1 MDKFFEKCRLCM
13 GCDNVDIFMFSNN
26 TLIEIIKSLLEVQVN
41 LNDNLPKKICM
52 QCFRNIDLLSKF
64 RNIVRETDTKYKIL
78 LAATES
84 NIIVSNIVSNNY
96 ISSPCTSTS
105 ESMQSTNDLT
115 MQNANMYINTEV
127 QTESGIPV
135 IKTNPHIVNINPKME
150 TFAIMNS
157 MPYNARIIQQDPDT
171 MSFQAHQ
178 ADGSVLVTSIHGNG
192 LMQQKQPNYENIYTC
207 TSQPGVSGM
216 QNELVKQQ
224 FTNIPLTNIAYQ
236 DNGMLAEHIKHEGNS
251 EYFIENYVDN
261 RLFTYRAY
269 PQNEIPNSQTS
280 FDSNEQ
286 VEPMDQSITNS
297 TTSAIHIKPDA
308 DEDTN
313 SSMENENDMQEEP
326 DHVQDSINE
335 ALDEQDDTLDNEDDP
350 KIDTTTGTPPPLQ
363 SSDIQN
369 SDESQKSH
377 VQESSSKPAVKPAEK
392 FPCPQ
397 CELEF
402 TSNLK
407 LSYHTKSVH
416 EERKFQC
423 TVCERKF
430 MTAHHLKMHSAMH
443 VEVKPFPC
451 DECTASFTYKKLLES
466 HKLTKHIVSSGDAQ
480 FPFACSVC
488 EMKFSSRNTYNH
500 HAKSHRGTK
509 GPFPCDVCGKDLA
522 TKESLNCHKL
532 MHTGEKTLLC
542 EICNKA
548 FSHRKYYAVHKR
560 VHTGERPY
568 TCTTCGKSFT
578 QASTLTVHK
587 RYHSGE
593 RPYICSIC
601 DKGFVT
607 RTIMVNHMKKHST

>member
-1 MDKFFEKCRLCM
+1 MMDKFFEKCRLCM

-26 TLIEIIKSLLEVQVN
+26 TLLEIIKSLLEVQVN

-105 ESMQSTNDLT
+105 ESMQSTTDLT

-127 QTESGIPV
+127 QTETGIPV
-135 IKTNPHIVNINPKME
+135 IKTNPHIVNLNPKME

-157 MPYNARIIQQDPDT
+157 MPYNTRIIQQDPDT
-171 MSFQAHQ
+171 MSFQA
-178 ADGSVLVTSIHGNG
+178 DGSVLVTSIHG
-192 LMQQKQPNYENIYTC
+192 MQQKPTNYENIYTC

-216 QNELVKQQ
+216 QNDLVKQQ
-224 FTNIPLTNIAYQ
+224 FTNIPITYQ
-236 DNGMLAEHIKHEGNS
+236 DNGMLTDHIKHEGGG

-261 RLFTYRAY
+261 RLFAYRAY

-280 FDSNEQ
+280 FESTEQ
-286 VEPMDQSITNS
+286 VEAMDQSVTDSMKQDIDDD
-297 TTSAIHIKPDA
+297 TTSTMDNEPDLH
-308 DEDTN
+308 
-313 SSMENENDMQEEP
+313 EEP
-326 DHVQDSINE
+326 
-335 ALDEQDDTLDNEDDP
+335 LDDTEDDP
-350 KIDTTTGTPPPLQ
+350 KIDTTTGTPPPV
-363 SSDIQN
+363 DTQN
-369 SDESQKSH
+369 SDEPQKSP
-377 VQESSSKPAVKPAEK
+377 KPVKPVDK

-397 CELEF
+397 CDLEF

-500 HAKSHRGTK
+500 HAKSHRGNK